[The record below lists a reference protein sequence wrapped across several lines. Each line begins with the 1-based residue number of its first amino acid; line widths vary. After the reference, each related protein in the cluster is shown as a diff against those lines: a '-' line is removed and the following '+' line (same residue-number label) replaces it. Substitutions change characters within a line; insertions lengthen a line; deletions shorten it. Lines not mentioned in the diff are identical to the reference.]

1 MTPAA
6 PPPSFTTEHDDHS
19 LPIGTRL
26 GEFEIT
32 HRIGEGGFS
41 VVYLAWDHSLDRKVA
56 LKEYMPA
63 SIAVRGRQT
72 QVAPRSERHRDTF
85 EAGMKSF
92 INEAKLL
99 AQFEHRSLVKV
110 YRFWEANGTAYM
122 VMPFYQGST
131 VRDTVRQMSG
141 PPSEAWI
148 GSLLR
153 PLAEALQVIHD
164 AQCYH
169 RDIAPDNVI
178 LLADTGQPLLL
189 DFGAARRV
197 VGGMTQALTVILK
210 PGYAPIEQYDEIPGM
225 KQGPWTDVY
234 ALAAVVHWLVTGQ
247 TPPPS
252 VGRVLNDTYVPLASA
267 AAGRYSERFL
277 AATDRALT
285 VLPDRRTPSIQAF
298 LADLGLLEPTST
310 MPTTTLLPVD
320 DDVTIIKPRTITRPT
335 MPATSTVTAAATA
348 TRAAA
353 DTPAAEPPTGAP
365 TASSK
370 KKTGLVIGGAAI
382 AAALAAGGW
391 WLTRPPAPV
400 PTSAEP
406 VAARQPPPAAEKPV
420 TDAPAP
426 VASPAPAPT
435 PEPAPAPSPAVAAV
449 LPPAPAPARSRTVAK
464 PPPAAEQQSAECA
477 RVLQRLSLGDSSPE
491 LLERVKTLGCH

>member
-1 MTPAA
+1 MATGPVSPSSAA
-6 PPPSFTTEHDDHS
+6 EHDDHS
-19 LPIGTRL
+19 LPVGTRL

-63 SIAVRGRQT
+63 SIAVRGGKT
-72 QVAPRSERHRDTF
+72 QVGPRSERLRDTF
-85 EAGMKSF
+85 DAGLKSF

-131 VRDTVRQMSG
+131 VRDTVRQMPG
-141 PPSEAWI
+141 PPDEAWI
-148 GSLLR
+148 GGLLR
-153 PLAEALQVIHD
+153 PLAEALQVIHE

-169 RDIAPDNVI
+169 RDIAPDNVL
-178 LLADTGQPLLL
+178 LLAETGQPLLL

-234 ALAAVVHWLVTGQ
+234 ALAAVVHWLITSK

-252 VGRVLNDTYVPLASA
+252 VGRVLNDTYVPLTTA

-298 LADLGLLEPTST
+298 LADLGLLAPASA
-310 MPTTTLLPVD
+310 MPTTQLLAED
-320 DDVTIIKPRTITRPT
+320 DEITIIRP
-335 MPATSTVTAAATA
+335 PAVAREPAATA
-348 TRAAA
+348 TRQPTS
-353 DTPAAEPPTGAP
+353 TPATVQTGS
-365 TASSK
+365 TAAGSL
-370 KKTGLVIGGAAI
+370 KTRLVIGGAAI

-391 WLTRPPAPV
+391 WLARPPAP
-400 PTSAEP
+400 TSAKP
-406 VAARQPPPAAEKPV
+406 LPAKQEVPAEEKPLV
-420 TDAPAP
+420 AAPAP
-426 VASPAPAPT
+426 VAGPPPSVAPT
-435 PEPAPAPSPAVAAV
+435 PAPEP
-449 LPPAPAPARSRTVAK
+449 
-464 PPPAAEQQSAECA
+464 
-477 RVLQRLSLGDSSPE
+477 
-491 LLERVKTLGCH
+491 